1 MSVKIILFGD
11 SEGVNNTLNT
21 FRCRPLEEG
30 EEIRVE
36 NVQAGLM
43 NYLLFA
49 VKDLSLVVS
58 QVAGTS
64 GLMCFFSEKNV
75 PELRG

>member
-11 SEGVNNTLNT
+11 LEGINNTLAT
-21 FRCRPLEEG
+21 FRCRSLQEG

-36 NVQAGLM
+36 NIQAGLM

-58 QVAGTS
+58 QIAGAA

-75 PELRG
+75 P